1 MLLGKGLL
9 TPIQRS
15 FVARFAALPDQAQFY
30 LAGGTALAEYYL
42 GHRLSFDLDFFT
54 GEAPL
59 ILPHSYQIEALG
71 REGNLRVS
79 VVRRFSTYVEF
90 MVTRE
95 AESLKVDLA
104 QDSPYRLEPP
114 SRTRTGIWVSSLPDL
129 RVDKLLA
136 YFGRAE
142 PRDAVDLY
150 FILQQASLDELVAQA
165 AQKDPGFDLYWFAVA
180 LNRAADFPDELERWP
195 VRMLQP
201 LQPRELKAQFREL
214 ALQMM
219 ARAASSKPEAQ
230 SGNNLT

>member
-1 MLLGKGLL
+1 MLHGKDLL

-15 FVARFAALPDQAQFY
+15 FITKFATLPDQAQFY

-54 GEAPL
+54 AESPL
-59 ILPHSYQIEALG
+59 ILPQSYQIEALG
-71 REGNLRVS
+71 QQGDLEVS
-79 VVRRFSTYVEF
+79 VVRRFTTYVEF
-90 MVTRE
+90 LVIHDS
-95 AESLKVDLA
+95 ESLKVDLA
-104 QDSPYRLEPP
+104 QDSPFRLEPP
-114 SRTRTGIWVSSLPDL
+114 ERARTGIWVSSLPDL

-150 FILQQASLDELVAQA
+150 FILQQAPLDLLLAQA

-201 LQPRELKAQFREL
+201 LKPHALKAQFREL
-214 ALQMM
+214 ALQVM
-219 ARAASSKPEAQ
+219 ARVTSDKPEAWPE
-230 SGNNLT
+230 

>member
-1 MLLGKGLL
+1 MLRGKGLL
-9 TPIQRS
+9 TPIQRA
-15 FVARFAALPDQAQFY
+15 FIARFAALPDQAQFY

-71 REGNLRVS
+71 QEGDLRVS
-79 VVRRFSTYVEF
+79 VVRRFSTYVDF

-104 QDSPYRLEPP
+104 QDSPFRLEPP
-114 SRTRTGIWVSSLPDL
+114 TRTETGIWVSSLPDL

-150 FILQQASLDELVAQA
+150 FILQQAPLDQLLAQA

-180 LNRAADFPDELERWP
+180 LNRAAHFPDELERWP

-201 LQPRELKAQFREL
+201 LRPRELKAQFREL
-214 ALQMM
+214 ALQLM
-219 ARAASSKPEAQ
+219 ARITSDKPGAWPE
-230 SGNNLT
+230 

>member
-1 MLLGKGLL
+1 MLRGKGLL
-9 TPIQRS
+9 TPVQHS
-15 FVARFAALPDQAQFY
+15 FISEFATLPDQAQFY

-54 GEAPL
+54 AEGPL
-59 ILPHSYQIEALG
+59 ILPQSYQIEALG
-71 REGNLRVS
+71 RQGALGVD
-79 VVRRFSTYVEF
+79 VVRRFTTYVEF
-90 MVTRE
+90 LVTHG

-104 QDSPYRLEPP
+104 QDSPFQLEPP
-114 SRTRTGIWVSSLPDL
+114 ERTETGIWVSSLPDL

-150 FILQQASLDELVAQA
+150 FILQQASLDQLMAQA

-201 LQPRELKAQFREL
+201 LKPRELKAQFREL
-214 ALQMM
+214 ALQLM
-219 ARAASSKPEAQ
+219 ARVTSDKPGAWP
-230 SGNNLT
+230 G